1 MSFPVNEQAPNKHR
15 TSTEQDNVID
25 NQSEKN
31 ETYENNRTTIEQVP
45 EQVKSLISIMGKGEY
60 STSDLMAQLQ
70 LKHRP
75 TFIYNYMQPALK
87 AGLIE

>member
-1 MSFPVNEQAPNKHR
+1 M
-15 TSTEQDNVID
+15 D
-25 NQSEKN
+25 
-31 ETYENNRTTIEQVP
+31 
-45 EQVKSLISIMGKGEY
+45 KGEY

-87 AGLIE
+87 AGLIEMTIPDKPNSKYQRYRLTEKGKEHEL